1 MCHVSHRLASRGP
14 NWIVPGASVQS
25 TIFLVS
31 MCQTIGMMH
40 WTAGPHNVL
49 SRSKAIPMTWVSPAP
64 SPLPRQPFRAEL
76 KSSRHELCELREL
89 HRFVMHKKP
98 RERRNLK
105 ISQVRGGRR
114 WQKGKHE
121 EKACL
126 CVCSFLLHSSTTHR
140 R

>member
-49 SRSKAIPMTWVSPAP
+49 SRSKGSSDDLGFAGILPA
-64 SPLPRQPFRAEL
+64 A
-76 KSSRHELCELREL
+76 
-89 HRFVMHKKP
+89 
-98 RERRNLK
+98 
-105 ISQVRGGRR
+105 
-114 WQKGKHE
+114 
-121 EKACL
+121 
-126 CVCSFLLHSSTTHR
+126 
-140 R
+140 